1 MKWRIRVHLT
11 LAVLLCLVGLLLLFI
26 GFFVPPVGE
35 IDSSVLISYGEVS
48 TFAGS
53 LLGIDYRY
61 RYKYGGYGKESDP

>member
-35 IDSSVLISYGEVS
+35 IDSSVLI
-48 TFAGS
+48 A
-53 LLGIDYRY
+53 
-61 RYKYGGYGKESDP
+61 